1 MYSTVL
7 RCPVL
12 LKKRKV
18 VAFSGSESV
27 TGFRVLCVLAKNLLI
42 EVKSRPFIAA
52 VRLVRVHG
60 QALCASQA
68 IIRRTG
74 AAALLREGTVGAFF
88 FFLMMISMERH
99 DVVLRSVNVT
109 EISFN
114 FISFI

>member
-42 EVKSRPFIAA
+42 KVKSRPFIAA

-88 FFLMMISMERH
+88 FLMMISMERH

-109 EISFN
+109 EISFH